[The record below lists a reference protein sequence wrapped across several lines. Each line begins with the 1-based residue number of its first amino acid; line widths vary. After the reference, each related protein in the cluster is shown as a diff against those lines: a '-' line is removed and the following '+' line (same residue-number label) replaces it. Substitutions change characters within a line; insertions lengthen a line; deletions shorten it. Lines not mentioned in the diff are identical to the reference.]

1 MMEIQKY
8 TQDDDDDVD
17 KLDKRAQDVDVLKL
31 VVA

>member
-8 TQDDDDDVD
+8 TQDDDDVD
-17 KLDKRAQDVDVLKL
+17 KLDKRAQDVDVLKV